1 MDSQRYSFYI
11 PAIGDMTENALKE
24 IFWNEY
30 VGKVK
35 RVDYF
40 ENTKGWYAFVH
51 FEYWLEKSHY
61 IWSQINKYGSYKLW
75 FNRKEYLILRK
86 MTCREIPETS
96 MNIHQIAA
104 KIQELEKRL
113 SLHFNLLF
121 KLIAKV
127 NHRTN
132 NNNNHSHSNST
143 GVIDLSAKIDESV
156 GELDTGM
163 ILNESS
169 SYENSDSDN
178 SDNSNNSNKSYD
190 CGYDYTYSYNYDDR
204 MKNMVDSL
212 VGPRWTDEDD
222 IHSHSNVFVVPE
234 NEDDSDSQT

>member
-11 PAIGDMTENALKE
+11 PAIGDMTENAIKE

-51 FEYWLEKSHY
+51 FEYWLEQSHY
-61 IWSQINKYGSYKLW
+61 IWSQIDRYGSYKLW

-96 MNIHQIAA
+96 LNIHQIAA
-104 KIQELEKRL
+104 KIQELEKRISEQDRMIAEFKNKTENRL
-113 SLHFNLLF
+113 ENSLH
-121 KLIAKV
+121 
-127 NHRTN
+127 
-132 NNNNHSHSNST
+132 
-143 GVIDLSAKIDESV
+143 
-156 GELDTGM
+156 ELDTGM

-169 SYENSDSDN
+169 SDENSD
-178 SDNSNNSNKSYD
+178 SNNSNKSYD

-222 IHSHSNVFVVPE
+222 IESHSNVFVVPE
-234 NEDDSDSQT
+234 NEDEYDSQI